1 MARLVRGEV
10 LSLRTREYVQA
21 AIVTG
26 QTNGWII
33 WREILPNALSPVIV
47 LASLMVATAIL
58 LESSLSFLGL
68 GDPNLISWGYMVGA
82 GRTVIRQAWWITV
95 FPGLRHSGLGAR
107 PQSDRRRPQRRA
119 QSAAGAGGPLMAAT
133 PAVAIKDLK
142 IALPP
147 GARTS
152 LRRRRRF
159 VRSSGRR
166 DRLRGRQI
174 RLRQIDVRACA
185 DGTAARTASAIEAGE
200 IVFDGSNLLALD
212 EAGWRDLRGR
222 RIAMVFQEPMT
233 ALNPLMRIGDQMMEM
248 FEAHGLLTPRERSA
262 KALALAR
269 EVGLPDP
276 ERIVRAYPHQLSGGQ
291 RQRAMIAMALALEPA
306 VLVADEPT
314 TALDVTTQA
323 QILKLI
329 RDLQRSRNMAVMFIT
344 HDFGVVADIADR
356 VVVLRHGQVVEQGAA
371 ASVLGHPQ
379 HPYTKA
385 LLAAV
390 PSITPPA
397 RAPLADRAKAVDVIG
412 LDKTYVTSGGWF
424 GTDRTVQ
431 AANEVNFSILHGET
445 LGLVGESGSG
455 KSSVARLVMRL
466 IEADRGTVR
475 IGDVDL
481 TRASRQG
488 AARPA
493 PPHPDDLPG
502 SVRLA
507 QSAPQGRR
515 RSSATARSRTA
526 SIRRWR
532 TQRARELLGMV
543 GLDAG
548 AMERYPHE
556 FSGGQR
562 QRIGIARALALDPEI
577 IVADEAVS
585 ALDVSVQA
593 QVLNLLEDLKARLGL
608 SMLFITHD
616 LRVAAQICDRIAVM
630 QRGVIVELKP
640 TAALFAAPEHP
651 YTRELLAAVP
661 GQKRPAA

>member
-1 MARLVRGEV
+1 M
-10 LSLRTREYVQA
+10 T
-21 AIVTG
+21 
-26 QTNGWII
+26 
-33 WREILPNALSPVIV
+33 
-47 LASLMVATAIL
+47 
-58 LESSLSFLGL
+58 
-68 GDPNLISWGYMVGA
+68 
-82 GRTVIRQAWWITV
+82 
-95 FPGLRHSGLGAR
+95 
-107 PQSDRRRPQRRA
+107 
-119 QSAAGAGGPLMAAT
+119 AT
-133 PAVAIKDLK
+133 PAVSIKDLK
-142 IALPP
+142 IALPE
-147 GARTS
+147 GAERPYAVNGIS
-152 LRRRRRF
+152 
-159 VRSSGRR
+159 
-166 DRLRGRQI
+166 
-174 RLRQIDVRACA
+174 IDL
-185 DGTAARTASAIEAGE
+185 IPGE
-200 IVFDGSNLLALD
+200 IVCVVGESGSGKSMCAHALMGLLPDSVRTETGEILLEGQDLLKLD
-212 EAGWRDLRGR
+212 EDGWRDVRGR
-222 RIAMVFQEPMT
+222 HIAMVFQEPMT

-248 FEAHGLLTPRERSA
+248 FEAHGLLTPKARRA
-262 KALALAR
+262 KALGLAR

-329 RDLQRSRNMAVMFIT
+329 RDLQRRRNMAVMFIT

-356 VVVLRHGQVVEQGAA
+356 VVVLRHGQVVEEGSAA
-371 ASVLGHPQ
+371 EVLQRPQ
-379 HPYTKA
+379 HAYTKA

-390 PSITPPA
+390 PSMHPPT
-397 RAPLADRAKAVDVIG
+397 RAPLDGRDKAVEVIG
-412 LDKTYVTSGGWF
+412 LDKTYVTPGGWF
-424 GTDRTVQ
+424 RPDRKVQ
-431 AANEVNFSILHGET
+431 AANEVSFAILKGET

-466 IEADRGTVR
+466 IAADRGTVR

-481 TRASRQG
+481 TKLEGRALRAQRHRIQMIFQDPFASLNPRRKVGNIISDGPIAHG
-488 AARPA
+488 AEPKAA
-493 PPHPDDLPG
+493 M
-502 SVRLA
+502 
-507 QSAPQGRR
+507 
-515 RSSATARSRTA
+515 
-526 SIRRWR
+526 
-532 TQRARELLGMV
+532 QRARDLLGMV

-593 QVLNLLEDLKARLGL
+593 QVLALLEDLKARLGL

-640 TAALFAAPEHP
+640 TAQLFAAPEHP

-661 GQKRPAA
+661 GQSAPPQAA

>member
-1 MARLVRGEV
+1 MARE
-10 LSLRTREYVQA
+10 
-21 AIVTG
+21 
-26 QTNGWII
+26 
-33 WREILPNALSPVIV
+33 
-47 LASLMVATAIL
+47 
-58 LESSLSFLGL
+58 
-68 GDPNLISWGYMVGA
+68 
-82 GRTVIRQAWWITV
+82 
-95 FPGLRHSGLGAR
+95 
-107 PQSDRRRPQRRA
+107 
-119 QSAAGAGGPLMAAT
+119 

-142 IALPP
+142 IALPH
-147 GARTS
+147 GAERPYA
-152 LRRRRRF
+152 
-159 VRSSGRR
+159 V
-166 DRLRGRQI
+166 
-174 RLRQIDVRACA
+174 
-185 DGTAARTASAIEAGE
+185 DGASFDLMAGE
-200 IVFDGSNLLALD
+200 IVCVVGESGSGKSMCAHALMGLLPNSVTIEGGEIAFEGENLLALNED
-212 EAGWRDLRGR
+212 GWRDLRGR

-248 FEAHGLLTPRERSA
+248 FEAHNLLSPGERKQ

-306 VLVADEPT
+306 ILVADEPT

-329 RDLQRSRNMAVMFIT
+329 RDLQRSRHMAVMFIT

-356 VVVLRHGQVVEQGAA
+356 IVVLRHGKVVEQGRAE
-371 ASVLGHPQ
+371 SVLTRPQ
-379 HPYTKA
+379 HPYTRE

-390 PSITPPA
+390 PSITPPQ
-397 RAPLADRAKAVDVIG
+397 RVPLADRNRVVDVIG
-412 LDKTYVTSGGWF
+412 LDKTYVTTSGWF
-424 GTDRTVQ
+424 RPDRRVE
-431 AANEVNFSILHGET
+431 AAKGVSFSIFHGET

-466 IEADRGTVR
+466 IDADRGSIR
-475 IGDVDL
+475 IGGVDFTQL
-481 TRASRQG
+481 HNKALRDQRRRIQMIFQDPFASLNPRRKVGQIICDGPVAHG
-488 AARPA
+488 ADPKQ
-493 PPHPDDLPG
+493 
-502 SVRLA
+502 A
-507 QSAPQGRR
+507 QS
-515 RSSATARSRTA
+515 
-526 SIRRWR
+526 
-532 TQRARELLGMV
+532 RARELLGLV

-562 QRIGIARALALDPEI
+562 QRIGIARALALEPEI

-593 QVLNLLEDLKARLGL
+593 QVLDLLEDLKMRLGL

-630 QRGVIVELKP
+630 KRGEIVELKP
-640 TAALFAAPEHP
+640 TAALFATPEHP

-661 GQKRPAA
+661 GQKARAPLSA